1 MHESRYWYKADI
13 SRLSSNV
20 RFRGK
25 ADLVQ
30 NLTLNPVSLVANPCC
45 NRLVPSRNGVV
56 RTLGEAVRR
65 RDFIK
70 AIASTGATWPL
81 AVYGQQSARPLMG
94 FLHFGSSG
102 PFEYQVA
109 AFNQGLKET
118 GYVDGQNA
126 AIEYRGQRVSMIG
139 FLRWRLT

>member
-1 MHESRYWYKADI
+1 
-13 SRLSSNV
+13 
-20 RFRGK
+20 
-25 ADLVQ
+25 
-30 NLTLNPVSLVANPCC
+30 
-45 NRLVPSRNGVV
+45 
-56 RTLGEAVRR
+56 
-65 RDFIK
+65 
-70 AIASTGATWPL
+70 
-81 AVYGQQSARPLMG
+81 MG